1 MEKGKLAS
9 LFFLHEQHSRP
20 NFSLHTVVAQ
30 EGGHCQQEAFQALI
44 RIFPKCLHHQT
55 ILVFC
60 GHMQYDWNVVRAF
73 SGPSNVIF
81 YRYFHRWQNMVLLP
95 HAQKVRK

>member
-1 MEKGKLAS
+1 M
-9 LFFLHEQHSRP
+9 
-20 NFSLHTVVAQ
+20 VAQ

-81 YRYFHRWQNMVLLP
+81 YRYFHRWQNMVLLTLGP
-95 HAQKVRK
+95 AIGEPDTLCLNLVELKPRLLGFPMWAVG